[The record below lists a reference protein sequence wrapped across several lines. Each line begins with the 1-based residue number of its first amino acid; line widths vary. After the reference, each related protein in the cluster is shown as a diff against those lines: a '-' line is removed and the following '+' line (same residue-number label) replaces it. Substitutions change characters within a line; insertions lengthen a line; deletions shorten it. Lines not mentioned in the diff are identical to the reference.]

1 MRRFFNRLIPE
12 RKHIQGHRH
21 LQFLG
26 SILHDPDIFHLTRR
40 SAAGG
45 VATGLFYA
53 FIPVPGQ
60 MILAALTAIW
70 LRVNLPL
77 SVILVWITNPVT
89 IPPILFVTYKTG
101 SWVLDRPFRKID
113 FNLSWRWFGETF
125 LEIWP
130 SLLVGCLI
138 LAVAAAAT
146 GYLLTR
152 LVWRMNI
159 VRRWEAR
166 KMNRD
171 SGSGDRDS

>member
-1 MRRFFNRLIPE
+1 MRRYFKRVIPE
-12 RKHIQGHRH
+12 RRHIQGHRH

-45 VATGLFYA
+45 MATGLFYA

-89 IPPILFVTYKTG
+89 IPPILYVSYKIG
-101 SWVLDRPFRKID
+101 SWILDRPFRKVD
-113 FNLSWRWFGETF
+113 FNLSWQWFGETF

-138 LAVAAAAT
+138 MATLAAAA
-146 GYLLTR
+146 GYVLTR
-152 LVWRMNI
+152 MIWRMSI

-166 KMNRD
+166 KR
-171 SGSGDRDS
+171 SKELGVRGKE

>member
-1 MRRFFNRLIPE
+1 MRRFFNRVIPE
-12 RKHIQGHRH
+12 RRHIQGHRN
-21 LQFLG
+21 LKFLG

-45 VATGLFYA
+45 VAAGLFYA

-89 IPPILFVTYKTG
+89 IPPIFFVSYKIG
-101 SWVLDRPFRKID
+101 SRLLDRPFRKIEFD
-113 FNLSWRWFGETF
+113 LSWHWFGETF

-138 LAVAAAAT
+138 MATIAAAT
-146 GYLLTR
+146 GYFLTR
-152 LVWRMNI
+152 LIWRMNI

-166 KMNRD
+166 NKGKELGVR
-171 SGSGDRDS
+171 REE